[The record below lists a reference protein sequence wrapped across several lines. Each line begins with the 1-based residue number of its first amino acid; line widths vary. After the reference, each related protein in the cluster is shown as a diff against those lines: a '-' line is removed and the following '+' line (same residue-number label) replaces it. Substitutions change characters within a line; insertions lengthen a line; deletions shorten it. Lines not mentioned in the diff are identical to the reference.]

1 MRAVIREFDKIKDL
15 AEVDQFGF
23 VNLPQAYV
31 SGSIDGHINPDI
43 SAMNNIE
50 EPESIIGRPSDEFDA
65 IALQQVIRER
75 GKKSS
80 NESAPA
86 PDPAP
91 SGAE

>member
-1 MRAVIREFDKIKDL
+1 MIALIREFDKVKDMS
-15 AEVDQFGF
+15 EVDQFGY

-43 SAMNNIE
+43 SAMNHIE
-50 EPESIIGRPSDEFDA
+50 DPGSIIGRPSDEFDA

-80 NESAPA
+80 KEPVSA